1 MLAALRR
8 HPALSA
14 AFLLAVAVALWL
26 LVEVVSGLLG
36 WSGRGDEP
44 LAPWMTIGYVG
55 RTHDLDPR
63 LIDATA
69 GFPTPDEAGH
79 PLTLA
84 EIAARQGVPLEDVY
98 EQVERTLHE
107 LRPGH
112 GGGPD
117 GNGAGGEGG
126 GSPPA
131 TGTAPADPADPAA
144 STEPTP

>member
-26 LVEVVSGLLG
+26 LVEVASGLLG
-36 WSGRGDEP
+36 WSGRGEEP

-84 EIAARQGVPLEDVY
+84 EIAARQGVPVQDVY
-98 EQVERTLHE
+98 EQVERTLRE

-112 GGGPD
+112 GH
-117 GNGAGGEGG
+117 GGEGMEDG
-126 GSPPA
+126 AGDDR
-131 TGTAPADPADPAA
+131 TAPAPPAA
-144 STEPTP
+144 PAGPAP